1 MTKPTTGPSSTAPM
15 MTGTCRIVALRG
27 PMGMMPSGV
36 RPSTMVTAESM
47 PATTSLRVFSRVFC
61 MVFIQFFLRSS
72 SVSWDT

>member
-1 MTKPTTGPSSTAPM
+1 
-15 MTGTCRIVALRG
+15 
-27 PMGMMPSGV
+27 MGMMPSGV